1 MHNIYTMIKPDNTQW
16 IFSFLLDC
24 FVPAELQ
31 TDSEVKQII
40 SIERSDEVEI
50 TSLKLKNFSELVVDL
65 HELLTNN
72 FRFICLLRICAPHSL
87 SCHCSQRNAYSVV
100 KTIASAD

>member
-16 IFSFLLDC
+16 IFSFLLDF

-40 SIERSDEVEI
+40 SMEWSDEVEI
-50 TSLKLKNFSELVVDL
+50 MRAEVLIKFE
-65 HELLTNN
+65 
-72 FRFICLLRICAPHSL
+72 
-87 SCHCSQRNAYSVV
+87 V
-100 KTIASAD
+100 KEF